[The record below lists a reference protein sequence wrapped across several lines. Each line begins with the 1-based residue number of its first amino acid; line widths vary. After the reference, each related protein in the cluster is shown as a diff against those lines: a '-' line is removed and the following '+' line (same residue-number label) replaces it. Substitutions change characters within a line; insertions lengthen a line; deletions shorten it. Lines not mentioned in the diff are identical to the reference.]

1 MVCSKFTKTIVSIS
15 CVSLLVARCKPVACF
30 ALCVLFSFNLYSQN
44 TIVEGRVT
52 DAKSGEAIAFAA
64 VAFVGT
70 TMGTTTDFNGYY
82 IINVNKPVDSL
93 RCVFVGYNTQT
104 IKVVRNKKQTINFNL
119 QPAAYNIGEVVVHAG
134 ENPAHILLRKIIE
147 HKPENDKER
156 YSTYQYEAYN
166 KLQFDLNNFTE
177 KLSKRKALKSISF
190 IFENVDTS
198 ESGKAYLPF
207 FITETVSDFYYRK
220 SPADKKE
227 VIKASKVSGL
237 KNESVSQFLGDM
249 YQNLNIYDNTIV
261 LFEKNFTSPIS
272 NSGLLFYKYYL
283 TDSTFIDS
291 MWCYKIE
298 YTPRIK
304 QDFSFTGY
312 FWVHDTTFAI
322 KEIQMQV
329 NKDVNI
335 NWIKDFFVIQKYE
348 RVDGK
353 HWMRSYEKVVADF
366 NPMKTGTVG
375 LYGRKTTYYRNIK
388 VDEPI
393 AEKDLKGA
401 ANIVIDDGAMEKDD
415 SYWTLTRPDSLTKA
429 EKTIYKNVDSI
440 KTLPIYRFSADFIYG
455 IVTGYLKTG
464 PVELGPYY
472 SLVSFNLLEGNRFRL
487 GGRTSSKFS
496 RRVELS
502 GYGAYGL
509 RDKQWKYGGGFKWL
523 ITRAPRS
530 IIGANYRKDVELMGL
545 NNTSTVQ
552 LNIIASI
559 GRRRPLDQLY
569 YTTNASAY
577 FEHEWFSGFY
587 NRLTL
592 NRKIYT
598 PGGIFSFNQI
608 NSDGGTTPV
617 TDITTSEVTLM
628 THFAY
633 DEKFVNGDLERTSL
647 GTRYP
652 VLTLTATFGFK
663 GVLGSNFKYQ
673 QLKLNI
679 DDRIRLNPFGYTDYN
694 IEIGKTFG
702 RVPYPLLNIQTGNET
717 FAYSSY
723 YFNMANFYEFA
734 TDQYVRLFVTHHFD
748 GLLFNKI
755 PLLRKLKWREVATF
769 KGVIG
774 NVSEQNR
781 SVYQF
786 PNLMYDLG
794 GKPYMETSV
803 GIENIFRF
811 FRVDV
816 VWRLTHFDHAD
827 ISKIGVRGALQ
838 VTF

>member
-1 MVCSKFTKTIVSIS
+1 MKPRAITHFIGLDFFKATACLLLCFCSVLKVS
-15 CVSLLVARCKPVACF
+15 A
-30 ALCVLFSFNLYSQN
+30 QN

-52 DAKSGEAIAFAA
+52 DAKTGEGIAFAA
-64 VAFVGT
+64 IAFVGT
-70 TMGTTTDFNGYY
+70 SMGTTTDFNGYY
-82 IINVNKPVDSL
+82 IINTNKPSDSL

-104 IKVVRNKKQTINFNL
+104 LVVKRNQRQTVNFTL
-119 QPAAYNIGEVVVHAG
+119 QPTAYNIGEVVVHAG

-156 YSTYQYEAYN
+156 YDTYEYESYN

-177 KLSKRKALKSISF
+177 KISKRKALKSINF

-198 ESGKAYLPF
+198 ETGKAYLPF

-220 SPADKKE
+220 SPPDKKE
-227 VIKASKVSGL
+227 IIKASKVSGL

-261 LFEKNFTSPIS
+261 LFEKNFVSPIS
-272 NSGLLFYKYYL
+272 NTGLLFYKYYL
-283 TDSTFIDS
+283 TDSTFMDS
-291 MWCYKIE
+291 QWCYKIE

-312 FWVHDTTFAI
+312 FWVHDTTFAV

-335 NWIKDFFVIQKYE
+335 NWIKDFFVIQRYE
-348 RVDGK
+348 RVDNK
-353 HWMRSYEKVVADF
+353 YWMRSYEKVVADF
-366 NPMKTGTVG
+366 NPLKTGTVG

-388 VDEPI
+388 VNSPIDE
-393 AEKDLKGA
+393 KKLKGA
-401 ANIVIDDGAMEKDD
+401 ANIDVADNAMEKDD
-415 SYWTLTRPDSLTKA
+415 TYWKNVRPDSLTKA
-429 EKTIYKNVDSI
+429 EKTIYQNVDSI
-440 KTLPIYRFSADFIYG
+440 KKLPIYKFGVDAIYG
-455 IVTGYLKTG
+455 IVTGYLKAG
-464 PVELGPYY
+464 PLEIGPYY
-472 SLVSFNLLEGNRFRL
+472 SLMSFNQLEGNRFSL
-487 GGRTSSKFS
+487 GLRTSNKFS
-496 RRVELS
+496 KRIEFS

-509 RDKQWKYGGGFKWL
+509 RDKQWKYGGGFRYIIKKN
-523 ITRAPRS
+523 PRQLV
-530 IIGANYRKDVELMGL
+530 GANYRKDVELLGL

-559 GRRRPLDQLY
+559 GRRRPLDQLLYTENISGY
-569 YTTNASAY
+569 Y
-577 FEHEWFSGFY
+577 EREWFQGFS

-592 NRKIYT
+592 SHKTYT
-598 PGGIFSFNQI
+598 AGGIFAFNQL
-608 NSDGGTTPV
+608 NNDGGTTPMGNI
-617 TDITTSEVTLM
+617 ITNEVTLF

-633 DEKFVNGDLERTSL
+633 DEKFVNGEFDRTSL

-652 VLTLTATFGFK
+652 VVNLYATFGFK
-663 GVLGSNFKYQ
+663 NILGSQFQYQ
-673 QLKLNI
+673 QLRLNV
-679 DDRIRLNPFGYTDYN
+679 DDRIRINPIGFTDYN

-717 FAYSSY
+717 YGYSSY

-734 TDQYVRLFVTHHFD
+734 TDQYLRLYVTHHFE
-748 GLLFNKI
+748 GMLFNKI
-755 PLLRKLKWREVATF
+755 PLFRKLKWREVATF

-774 NVSEQNR
+774 NITAKNR
-781 SVYQF
+781 NVYQL
-786 PNLMYDLG
+786 PPLMYDLA
-794 GKPYMETSV
+794 GKPYMEAGV

-816 VWRLTHFDHAD
+816 VWRLTHHDHQQ